1 VAAVPC
7 TRSPLFLY
15 PLLLLVCGVMAAPPL
30 VNHFRDGVRLG
41 WPVFADTPPGHQF
54 PAGLSKN
61 KDYPLWYFVGRT
73 VVEDAT
79 LRERTGADWPLY
91 PTAPDAT
98 FPFMY
103 PPFAALCLGVLSLLG
118 PTGMLIALIVLN
130 VACVAVVIELG
141 VRIVAGTGN
150 VSVWLRLIPAAV
162 CLFFLNDM
170 FLLGQ
175 PNLGLLCLVL
185 GGLMMVRTDKPRNQI
200 LGGGL
205 FALATAIKAFPAVVI
220 VYLLWRRQWL
230 AAASMVGF
238 CLLFFV
244 AVPAGVR
251 GWDRSMGELK
261 TWADGMLFRQGEKGH
276 GQRPEQSVGWRN
288 QSLFG
293 VANRLLRDGN
303 AKAEETASGGAEPMF
318 VNVVNVGYRG
328 AMVGAVAA
336 AGLLGLGF
344 VLVMPRRAART
355 RATDAAEFGMLV
367 LLMTVGTPYAF
378 GYYFVWLLY
387 PLTVLVHHGL
397 KGDRVAWGCVAGVL
411 VLFALSGLQ
420 AFKWYEPMAYGSL
433 FWAAAVAL
441 VGCGWVTVR
450 SRGVND
456 EPPASGVVTLDR
468 VSVDDPLARRA
479 SESQTS
485 PANPTTC

>member
-1 VAAVPC
+1 MAF
-7 TRSPLFLY
+7 TRSPLFQY

-30 VNHFRDGVRLG
+30 VNHFRAEVPFG
-41 WPVFADTPPGHQF
+41 WPVFADTPPHHEL
-54 PAGLSKN
+54 PTAISKN

-91 PTAPDAT
+91 PTDPDQT

-103 PPFAALCLGVLSLLG
+103 PPFAAVCLGALSLLG
-118 PTGMLIALIVLN
+118 PTGMLVALILLN
-130 VACVAVVIELG
+130 VLSVGVAIELT
-141 VRIVAGTGN
+141 VRMVAGTAS
-150 VSVWLRLIPAAV
+150 VSVWLRVIPAAI

-185 GGLMMVRTDKPRNQI
+185 GGLMLTRSDKPVNQI

-230 AAASMVGF
+230 AALSMVGF
-238 CLLFFV
+238 CVLFFV
-244 AVPAGVR
+244 AVPVAVR

-261 TWADGMLFRQGEKGH
+261 TWANGMLFRQGEKGH
-276 GQRPEQSVGWRN
+276 GQRPEQSVGFRN

-293 VANRLLRDGN
+293 VANRFLRPGN
-303 AKAEETASGGAEPMF
+303 AKAEETASGGAEPLY
-318 VNVVNVGYRG
+318 VNVVDLGYRG
-328 AMVGAVAA
+328 AMIGALAA

-344 VLVMPRRAART
+344 VLVMPRKPTRT
-355 RATDAAEFGMLV
+355 RDTDAAEFGLLV
-367 LLMTVGTPYAF
+367 ILMTIGTPYAF
-378 GYYFVWLLY
+378 GYYFVWLLF
-387 PLTVLVHHGL
+387 PLTVIVHHGL
-397 KGDRVAWGCVAGVL
+397 KGDRVAWVAVWGVAA
-411 VLFALSGLQ
+411 LFAASGLV

-433 FWAAAVAL
+433 FWAAVVAL
-441 VGCGWVTVR
+441 AGCGWVMVQ
-450 SRGVND
+450 SRKAALPVSR
-456 EPPASGVVTLDR
+456 EAEASAG
-468 VSVDDPLARRA
+468 
-479 SESQTS
+479 
-485 PANPTTC
+485 